1 MFFAMFFWS
10 DVFAM
15 FLFQRKEH
23 ATFRNFPDSL
33 CENTVWKPQY
43 RYEVHGKEAVF
54 MEAEF
59 SFLFSLK
66 FEIISLNTTVNRNEL
81 FLATS

>member
-1 MFFAMFFWS
+1 MESESKWKKHF
-10 DVFAM
+10 
-15 FLFQRKEH
+15 E
-23 ATFRNFPDSL
+23 
-33 CENTVWKPQY
+33 KPQY

-59 SFLFSLK
+59 LFLFSLK
-66 FEIISLNTTVNRNEL
+66 FEIISLNTIVNRNEL

>member
-1 MFFAMFFWS
+1 
-10 DVFAM
+10 M

-23 ATFRNFPDSL
+23 FPEFPWIFPDSL
-33 CENTVWKPQY
+33 RENTVWNPQY

-59 SFLFSLK
+59 LFLFSLK
-66 FEIISLNTTVNRNEL
+66 FEINTIVNRNEL